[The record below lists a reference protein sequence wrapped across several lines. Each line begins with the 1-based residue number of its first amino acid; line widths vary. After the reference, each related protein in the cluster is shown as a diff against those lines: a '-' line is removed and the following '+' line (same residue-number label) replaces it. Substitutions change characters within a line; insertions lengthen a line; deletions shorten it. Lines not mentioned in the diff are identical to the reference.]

1 LGTSRNNISDYLL
14 YIEEA
19 GLIGQLRDAAVGM
32 KGFGKV
38 DKVYLDNTNL
48 QYNLTAAQPNIGNVR
63 ETFFFNQL
71 RERYDVFASPVS
83 DFMVN
88 DMTFE
93 VGGKGKNQKQI
104 KDAEKGFIV
113 KDNIEF
119 GYSNIIPLW
128 QFGMLY

>member
-1 LGTSRNNISDYLL
+1 MLAA
-14 YIEEA
+14 A
-19 GLIGQLRDAAVGM
+19 GGI

-48 QYNLTAAQPNIGNVR
+48 QYNLIAEQPNIGNVR

-71 RERYDVFASPVS
+71 KAQYDIFASPVS
-83 DFMVN
+83 DFQVN

-93 VGGKGKNQKQI
+93 VGGKSKNRKQI
-104 KDAEKGFIV
+104 KDVEKGFVV